1 MTNMTKLQF
10 TGGGTA
16 RISAPARTGDHE
28 GNDYRQNLVGGGKD
42 LPHPAAAA
50 VQKERN
56 KAALDQAVRHVSG
69 YVQNITRELNF
80 SIDEESGR
88 TVVTVID
95 EVTGDVIRQIPT
107 EDMLEMA
114 RNLAEIKQRTV
125 KGLLFEG
132 DA

>member
-1 MTNMTKLQF
+1 
-10 TGGGTA
+10 
-16 RISAPARTGDHE
+16 
-28 GNDYRQNLVGGGKD
+28 

-50 VQKERN
+50 IQKERN